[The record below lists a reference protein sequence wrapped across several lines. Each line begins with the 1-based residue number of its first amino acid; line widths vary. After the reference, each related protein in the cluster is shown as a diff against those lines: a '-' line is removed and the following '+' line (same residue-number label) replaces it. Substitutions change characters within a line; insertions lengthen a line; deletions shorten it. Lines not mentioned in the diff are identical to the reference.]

1 MNNKG
6 FTLIELVATL
16 ALLAVISVISFVSI
30 TTVVDNSKVTNCNNL
45 VQNIENA
52 AKEYVSDNRY
62 NSSFDTDNN
71 KKDDINVTTLI
82 NNKYLVGPIKNPF
95 NKDETISG
103 DNIIIKIELKND
115 YSVNK
120 ITVYNK
126 NGNNEYVIDCNKGS
140 W

>member
-30 TTVVDNSKVTNCNNL
+30 TTVVNNSKVNNCNNL
-45 VQNIENA
+45 VQNIKTA

-62 NSSFDTDNN
+62 NSSFDVDNN
-71 KKDDINVTTLI
+71 KIEEITVDVLL
-82 NNKYLVGPIKNPF
+82 NNSEKYLVGPITNPF
-95 NKDETISG
+95 NKDDTTFNN
-103 DNIIIKIELKND
+103 NINIRITLNDD
-115 YSVNK
+115 YSAK
-120 ITVYNK
+120 EIKVYNK
-126 NGNNEYVIDCNKGS
+126 NGIEVNCESGS